1 MNFQNDS
8 STTFPDIKNLAF
20 LYYKQLYMKFVKDN
34 LTAKKKTKNWFDLG
48 PCSNIG
54 LGLL

>member
-8 STTFPDIKNLAF
+8 STTFSVIKNLAF
-20 LYYKQLYMKFVKDN
+20 LYHKQLYTKFVKDN
-34 LTAKKKTKNWFDLG
+34 LTAKKKSWFDLG
-48 PCSNIG
+48 PCSDIG

>member
-1 MNFQNDS
+1 MNFPNDS

-34 LTAKKKTKNWFDLG
+34 LSVKKKTKKLV
-48 PCSNIG
+48 
-54 LGLL
+54 

>member
-1 MNFQNDS
+1 
-8 STTFPDIKNLAF
+8 
-20 LYYKQLYMKFVKDN
+20 MKFVKDN
-34 LTAKKKTKNWFDLG
+34 LTAKKNPKNWFDLG